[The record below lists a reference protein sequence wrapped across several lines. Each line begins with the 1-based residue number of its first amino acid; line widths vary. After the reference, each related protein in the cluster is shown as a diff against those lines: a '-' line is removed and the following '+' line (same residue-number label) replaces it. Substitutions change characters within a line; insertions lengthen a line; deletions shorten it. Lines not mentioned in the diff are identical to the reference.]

1 MMQSTD
7 FSGSPVLERAGRS
20 FAPGDE
26 HPRFAA
32 NQRQAAAMSKPKL
45 LIIEDE
51 RSLSDVLKYNME
63 KEGFEVS
70 TAADGQEGLRRAQ
83 LLQPDLVILD
93 LMLPVIEG
101 YEVCRQLRSDPKT
114 QSTRVLMLT
123 ARSDEV
129 DEIVGFNMG
138 ADDYVTKP
146 FKIKPLIHRVKALLR
161 RSQPNDQTGDVV
173 SIHGLAIDRV
183 HHVVRADNHELQLT
197 PTEFRL
203 LWTLVRNPG
212 RPFSRHELM
221 DRCRGEDANALE
233 RTIDVHVRSLRQ
245 KLGDRSEMVETVRG
259 VGYRLRL
266 AEVGAA

>member
-1 MMQSTD
+1 MTKHK
-7 FSGSPVLERAGRS
+7 V
-20 FAPGDE
+20 
-26 HPRFAA
+26 
-32 NQRQAAAMSKPKL
+32 

-51 RSLSDVLKYNME
+51 RSLSEILKYNME
-63 KEGFEVS
+63 KEGFEVF
-70 TAADGQEGLRRAQ
+70 TAGDGQEGLQRAQ
-83 LLQPDLVILD
+83 LVQPDLVVLD

-101 YEVCRQLRSDPKT
+101 YEVCRQLRSDAKT
-114 QSTRVLMLT
+114 QSARILMLT
-123 ARSDEV
+123 ARGDEV
-129 DEIVGFNMG
+129 DEIVGFSMG

-161 RSQPNDQTGDVV
+161 RGQAAEHSADQAE
-173 SIHGLAIDRV
+173 IAGLEIDRV
-183 HHVVRADNHELQLT
+183 HHSCRADGRELHLT

-212 RPFSRHELM
+212 RPYSRHELM

-259 VGYRLRL
+259 VGYRFRH
-266 AEVGAA
+266 EQEEMST